1 MLMLGVGTIMMVRV
15 GGAVIDS
22 VCSQV
27 GVCSSSVITVIAAM
41 IVTSSPASDL
51 AISSS
56 VE

>member
-1 MLMLGVGTIMMVRV
+1 MLMLGVGTVMMVRE

-41 IVTSSPASDL
+41 IVTSSPAS
-51 AISSS
+51 